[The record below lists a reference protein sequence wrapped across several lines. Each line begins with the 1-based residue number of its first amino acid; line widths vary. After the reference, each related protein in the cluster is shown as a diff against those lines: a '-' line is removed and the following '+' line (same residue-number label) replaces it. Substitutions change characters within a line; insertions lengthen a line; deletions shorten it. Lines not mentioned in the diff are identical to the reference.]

1 MKIFIMTDMEGC
13 AGVCNARDYVHWD
26 SRYYEYACELATL
39 EVSAAVEGAI
49 EAGATEVLVLDAHG
63 PGAMKRQL
71 LHPRAKLMAGRPVPP
86 AFGWG
91 LDGTFSAGMI
101 VGQHAMSN
109 TDGGHLAHT
118 MSFEVEE
125 YLLNG
130 SPIGEMGLVMLQ
142 AGYYG
147 IPVVFVSGDEAA
159 CAEARAMVPNIEAE
173 PVKFG
178 VARGSASGLT
188 GEENAAFNS
197 VATHLHP
204 DEARALIREHAY
216 RAVKRIPEIAPV
228 RIEPPYTLTVAMR
241 PEKGKKKVKRTVRKA
256 RDFIDLLGL
265 RGKPVR
271 KTSSKKKA
279 KAKTAAK
286 KPPKKS
292 AKKTGKKSKKPT
304 AKTGKKK
311 RGKR

>member
-1 MKIFIMTDMEGC
+1 VKIFMMTDLEGC
-13 AGVCNARDYVHWD
+13 AGVCNARDYIHWD

-39 EVSAAVEGAI
+39 EVSAAVEGAL
-49 EAGATEVLVLDAHG
+49 EAGATEVIVMDGHG

-71 LHPRAKLMAGRPVPP
+71 LHPRARLMTGRPVPP

-91 LDGTFSAGMI
+91 IDGTFSAGMI
-101 VGQHAMSN
+101 LGQHAMSN

-118 MSFEVEE
+118 MSFDVEE

-130 SPIGEMGLVMLQ
+130 APIGEMGLVMLR

-178 VARGSASGLT
+178 ISRGPASGLT

-197 VATHLHP
+197 VAVHLHP

-216 RAVKRIPEIAPV
+216 RAVKRIPEIAPY
-228 RIEPPYTLTVAMR
+228 RIEPPYTLTVAIR
-241 PEKGKKKVKRTVRKA
+241 PEAGKKKGKRTVRKA
-256 RDFIDLLGL
+256 RDFIDLMGL
-265 RGKPVR
+265 RPKPLR
-271 KTSSKKKA
+271 GTPSKKKA
-279 KAKTAAK
+279 PSKSAA
-286 KPPKKS
+286 KKS
-292 AKKTGKKSKKPT
+292 AKKPAKKTAKKSKKKT
-304 AKTGKKK
+304 ARKGKKK
-311 RGKR
+311 TKK